1 MNKRQLRI
9 HEIFLS
15 IQGESTRAGLRC
27 VFVRLQGCPLRC
39 HYCDTSYAF
48 DDGALYSFDDIIA
61 QVQSYNCPLVE
72 ITGGEPLMQRE
83 VHGLMKE
90 LCDLDFEVMLETS
103 GQLPIAQCDSRV
115 SRIVD
120 IKTPNSGAGG
130 SFLEAN
136 YDQLCLADEI
146 KFVVMNK
153 EDFDWAL
160 SIVRSKNLLSQ
171 VNAVHFSPVMRQ
183 EANGCVQGC
192 DALPPEVLADW
203 IQEAGENI
211 RLHLQLHRYVWAPD
225 ARGV

>member
-48 DDGALYSFDDIIA
+48 DDGALYPIDDIIA
-61 QVQSYNCPLVE
+61 QVQTYNCPLVE
-72 ITGGEPLMQRE
+72 ITGGEPLMQHE
-83 VHGLMKE
+83 VHVLMKA

-103 GQLPIAQCDSRV
+103 GQLSIAQCDPRV

-120 IKTPNSGAGG
+120 IKTPNSGASG

-136 YDQLCLADEI
+136 YDHLCLTDEI
-146 KFVVMNK
+146 KFVIMNR

-160 SIVRSKNLLSQ
+160 SIVRSKILLSQ
-171 VNAVHFSPVMRQ
+171 VHAVHFSPVMRQ

-192 DALPPEVLADW
+192 DALPPEVLAGW
-203 IQEAGENI
+203 IQEAGEDI